1 MKCFQGCTGSKV
13 FNGMKY
19 LQAIKKHPKHRGKSL
34 GIILDTKE
42 KVFDATE
49 KNVLLFILKRVPWQ
63 HY

>member
-1 MKCFQGCTGSKV
+1 M